1 MEFSIQKSIKKDQE
15 VRLAQAITVT
25 VLKTEPIIPA
35 INAPSSDSSRNCGTI
50 VSNQDV
56 IFGKEI

>member
-1 MEFSIQKSIKKDQE
+1 M
-15 VRLAQAITVT
+15 RLAQAITVT
-25 VLKTEPIIPA
+25 VLKNEPIIPA

-56 IFGKEI
+56 IFGNEI